1 MMAAH
6 CFDMHIAL
14 RSQTEASCASYA
26 LDGVACVSELA
37 FKVMVLLVGEECVL

>member
-1 MMAAH
+1 MAAR

-14 RSQTEASCASYA
+14 CSRTEVSCASYA
-26 LDGVACVSELA
+26 LSEAACVSELA